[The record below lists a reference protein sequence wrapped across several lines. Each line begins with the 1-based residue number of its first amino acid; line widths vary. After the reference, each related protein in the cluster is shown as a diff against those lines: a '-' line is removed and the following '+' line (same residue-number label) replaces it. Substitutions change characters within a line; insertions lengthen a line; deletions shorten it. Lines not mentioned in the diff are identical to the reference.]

1 MTLALLLASLTPVAD
16 TFLQPGEVMWREV
29 IVIMIVFA
37 AVLLVRPRD
46 RE

>member
-1 MTLALLLASLTPVAD
+1 MVASLAPVAD

-29 IVIMIVFA
+29 VIIMVVFA